1 MSDVLFAL
9 VIVFMVVCLPLII
22 ILHYITKWRQNREVS
37 GDDEQLLEDLWA
49 MAQTIED
56 RIDTLERILDD
67 VDDENWR
74 MKQ

>member
-1 MSDVLFAL
+1 MSDVLFGLA
-9 VIVFMVVCLPLII
+9 IVFMVICLPLVI
-22 ILHYITKWRQNREVS
+22 ILHYVTKWRQNREIS

-56 RIDTLERILDD
+56 RIDTLERILDS
-67 VDDENWR
+67 DEEDNWR

>member
-22 ILHYITKWRQNREVS
+22 ILHYITKWRQNREIS